1 MELYKVDINK
11 ETYKVAIADN
21 QALREKGLSGL
32 EKLGVNKG
40 MLFIYP
46 DKMDVVM
53 VMRDMNFGLDFLFLD
68 KDWSIVQVGQL
79 SSDPSGYIESENPVY
94 MVMELPLGTIK
105 KEGISVGDIV
115 KPSKEIKTQ
124 FKGVVQFK
132 HGGKFEM
139 IGDKVYEV
147 IEDDIKVDPSKLQIL
162 NDKGEVV
169 SNIKSGSRVFSR
181 VHTKEMIE
189 KHKKGNKIELADMY
203 LDIIDIQDKQKPEY
217 VKK

>member
-1 MELYKVDINK
+1 
-11 ETYKVAIADN
+11 
-21 QALREKGLSGL
+21 
-32 EKLGVNKG
+32 
-40 MLFIYP
+40 
-46 DKMDVVM
+46 
-53 VMRDMNFGLDFLFLD
+53 
-68 KDWSIVQVGQL
+68 
-79 SSDPSGYIESENPVY
+79 